1 MAQPNPAA
9 QPLNQAAPWLETLP
23 NWAEAALIIAAPAA
37 ALLIAQ
43 LFLFAVLRRLTRAEG
58 KVQTRRLVNRT
69 NRPAQLLAIIL
80 GTVIGTTTASL
91 RELIPSASDA
101 FWDETL
107 RVLGILSFT
116 WLLIGFISGA
126 DDMILARYRV
136 DVRDNLKAR
145 RMHTQVRVISRC
157 VMVIIAIV
165 GASIALMT
173 FEEVEQIGQSLLASA
188 GIAGIVIGFAARPVL
203 GNLIAGIQ
211 IALTQPIRIDDAVI
225 IEGEWGW
232 IEEITTTYVVVKI
245 WDQRRLI
252 VPFSSIIEKPFQ
264 NWTRNSA
271 DIIGTVVLHLDY
283 TVPVE
288 EVRAELKRVV
298 ENNERW
304 DKRVCVL
311 QVIDT
316 TERTQTLRALVSAGD
331 SPTCWDLRC
340 ETREALV
347 TWVAK
352 TYPNALPRFRAEL
365 PEANRSAHAA
375 SDTPPDANQPNQ

>member
-252 VPFSSIIEKPFQ
+252 VPFSNIIEKPFQ

-271 DIIGTVVLHLDY
+271 DIIGTVV
-283 TVPVE
+283 
-288 EVRAELKRVV
+288 
-298 ENNERW
+298 
-304 DKRVCVL
+304 
-311 QVIDT
+311 
-316 TERTQTLRALVSAGD
+316 
-331 SPTCWDLRC
+331 
-340 ETREALV
+340 
-347 TWVAK
+347 
-352 TYPNALPRFRAEL
+352 
-365 PEANRSAHAA
+365 
-375 SDTPPDANQPNQ
+375 